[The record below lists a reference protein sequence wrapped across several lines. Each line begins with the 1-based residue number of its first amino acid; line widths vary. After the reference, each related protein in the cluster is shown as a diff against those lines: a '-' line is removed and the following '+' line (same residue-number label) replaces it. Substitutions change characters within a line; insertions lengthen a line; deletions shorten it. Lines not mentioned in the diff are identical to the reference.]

1 MFEMADKMKRLRTW
15 LIFALLFGC
24 IFTTLSFSISLGASE
39 QLRMAPV
46 NPLLFKHQQQ
56 IDSTSLQY
64 LFQQKQLIL
73 SQQKRLSMS
82 QQEQTQAH
90 PLGYMPPLFD
100 SSYLSRLG
108 TTLDLSLQPKTYP
121 VSYDLRALG
130 KVTSVKDQA
139 NCGACWAF
147 ATFGSTESCLLPA
160 ENRDFSENNLK
171 NTHGFDWEWNIGG
184 NAFMSAAYLTRWS
197 GPVNETDDPYND
209 ASGVSP
215 TGLTTQKHVQEII
228 QLPDQNKDAIKN
240 AVMTYGAVT
249 TSMCWDEAII
259 LDYNDDT
266 SYTFN
271 ESNSA
276 YWDFVTDD
284 WKYYKGLNHMVT
296 IVGWDDTY
304 PKTKFNPCPSNRF
317 GYKAGYPAGNGAWI
331 VKNSWGTGWGEQGY
345 FYVSYYDQNFAREL
359 FVFMNAESTE
369 NYQHQYEYDP
379 YGLVNSFTPGGKTPS
394 TAWAA
399 NVFLA
404 DANEP
409 LVAVAF
415 YALAPKTQYTV
426 SVYTNVD
433 TSANDPTKGTL
444 VKEASTSGS
453 IANTGY
459 HTIKLPAPVQLIA
472 GQKFSIVV
480 KLTTPGY
487 NYPIPFEAR
496 QIGLGSHADSTLTY
510 TSKAASN
517 PGESFYSSTGKTWT
531 DFISE
536 SAVFNDDND
545 QPMVSL
551 DHLNVCLKAFT
562 RTAPVIFGQP
572 ASQTVGETQSA
583 TFSVTAV
590 GTPIPNYQWY
600 FKANGKDNYEAIG
613 GALSSSYTIN
623 GVTTTNA
630 GKYIVV
636 IKNDK
641 GETTSAEATL
651 TVLPLVSTPTFNPD
665 GGTYTN
671 PWQIKVSCSTPGVTI
686 RYTIDGSEP
695 TEKSPVVASGGF
707 VTVNKPD
714 TTLKAKAWKTGWA
727 TSITKSDLFNITGTV
742 TTPTFGLKPG
752 LYKAAQDVAIN
763 CTNPAE
769 ADIYYTT
776 DGTEPTVN
784 SLPYTKGSSVHLDTG
799 QVVTIKAKA
808 WKKDWDV
815 SATATATYTITGT
828 VATPELSLGAGTYNG
843 GTKVTATCTTTDAII
858 RYATGVL
865 GKAINPTPT
874 SPIIPKDGVVIGN
887 NMSLTVMAFKTNW
900 VNSQPVTANYT
911 IDKVAAPV
919 FSLAPGPY
927 YKPQTVTISCATTG
941 AKIYL
946 VAEDGSESPYKT
958 KISIPKGSATIR
970 AYAKTTDGKLAQSD
984 VSSVTYLVT
993 GNVPTPT
1000 LTPSGTFVGS
1010 QTVEMACSPC
1020 DGQAP
1025 KIYYTVDGTEPTES
1039 SYLYPGKITIKDS
1052 DIYGP
1057 MTFKAKAFL
1066 KDWAP
1071 SAVASATYTPT
1082 VPKPEFNV
1090 ASGEYESKQIVKIAC
1105 PLKTGGVTIRYTTGD
1120 GKTPPTA
1127 SSPIVPEDGIVVDR
1141 DMTILA
1147 AGFRTGWFTA
1157 NTVKNGDS
1165 VAKASYTINKVAD
1178 PVFSLAPGTYSK
1190 LQTLTISCAT
1200 SGAQILYGISDG
1212 TVKPD
1217 PKPYKAGTKI
1227 SLTTG
1232 TTLVAAMAM
1241 KDGKTQSAVV
1251 TAAYKVLGAITT
1263 APTFSPASKTLAAGG
1278 SQKVTLGCATRGVSF
1293 IYTVDGSTPT
1303 LTNGLAYAGSIEITG
1318 TTTLKAIA
1326 VMDGCTPS
1334 PVATAVYTG
1343 TLDAPQFDPSNP
1355 KSPFASQTYIKV
1367 IGSTNQGAAIRYTTD
1382 GKNPSA
1388 TSPLVPDNGI
1398 LVNKNMTIKI
1408 QAFKTGWMP
1417 SAVMSSDAYTFTGVA
1432 TPTFSI
1438 PGGTIKAP
1446 TTFTISCATAGAE
1459 IHFTYDP
1466 LAVLS
1471 QNDTKTKYVPGTKIT
1486 INSSATFRAKAW
1498 LKTTGAS
1505 SEEGSVTFSYTGT
1518 VTTPTLSVS
1527 AGSYSIPQKIA
1538 VGCQTIGA
1546 NIYYTTNGTEP
1557 SATNGTKLS
1566 GDIPINATTT
1576 LKVKAFKDDWTPSAT
1591 VTAVYTL
1598 YKVDAPTISPSNNTF
1613 NPGQPITLNCGTTG
1627 ATIRYTTNGNDPSLS
1642 DPAVVPGTKINI
1654 GVGGVTI
1661 RARAWKTGLNPSDIV
1676 ETTYQVKPLASE
1688 ELNTRLASID
1698 KFTLFSKYLHA
1709 KMYTYFFSGQ
1719 FALSGSYKE
1728 DYGGIPDDL
1737 TWSATPDA
1745 DGWYT
1750 ASSSDSL
1757 PVKMK
1762 SPNPDEIYLMANAY
1776 QVTAKKD
1783 TDGLWNG
1790 TINADFDSED
1800 TYETSSRSNTVKYHV
1815 KFAVTFTDADLKQGD
1830 GKYQVTGTITVG
1842 KTAYPITAS
1851 YVLTYDAGLS
1861 EFHITG
1867 SQTFNKVAKIV
1878 DEMYLTDD
1886 VQSDEINQR
1895 IDSIQYFNL
1904 VQNYIRDKFTNFLGS
1919 TEHKFE
1925 PSGNAIGNPADTG
1938 DFDQAWSGP
1947 DSDGWYTYVITDKAD
1962 DGTVPSTTTIKFKSV
1977 SANDIKLK
1985 VTSTRY
1991 TEDGK
1996 QLISSADLIV
2006 AKNTENRWSGA
2017 YNASYD
2023 TVQDNQVYHTDLS
2036 EQITDVDLA
2045 SGAGN
2050 YGITATFQVQGG
2062 SYYGLTASYSVDQS
2076 RVFTV
2081 NQETFNA
2088 CAVSVLTSKQINDCL
2103 ASFKMFELVRHYVHD
2118 KFADYIFGFTNG
2130 QFMFAGPYQ
2139 YYGNS
2144 LSTFTWSLPDKDGWY
2159 TAVVVDPHSKAKM
2172 TFKFQFLNSCVINFT
2187 VNALNN
2193 SIDFHAEKVADS
2205 LWKGYYK
2212 TNYDNTAVVNNE
2224 SVSWRTE
2231 FSEVFEQTDLTTGAG
2246 KYTTVTA
2253 KFSLPL
2259 TNPTETHN
2267 LTANY
2272 EVTYDPATQK
2282 ITVSG
2287 SELFDGNSYSPNDI
2301 CTKLADDNGG
2311 DSGNDTGVSSPSQV
2325 NQLISTMPTFG
2336 LVDGYVKD
2344 KFANFLNSGKSQFA
2358 YNSSV
2363 TPSTKWVIPLNVQWW
2378 QQPVDSMDIPE
2389 GANTNDYIKF
2399 VNGGT
2404 APTDASGAVWSDM
2417 RLLWNKV
2424 TKSYSLHFVRTFTT
2438 TLNGSPV
2445 QLTSTVDFDGS
2456 RTYNPWTGS
2465 YSWTG
2470 GYGTMDQDLA
2480 YDASQN
2486 KTLIYNTYLQEH
2498 FDNINLVTGQG
2509 KYYNLTATFRVQDEA
2524 DAQYFY
2530 LSRQHDDYDP
2540 SSPAESER
2548 ETYYQVIPD
2557 GNSTYKITGQET
2569 FNGTNI
2575 DNINE
2580 TYNYR

>member
-1 MFEMADKMKRLRTW
+1 MKRWIIFGLLMIFVLSAFASAEELSGPVIQLAPLNSQFNDYLAEKDAQLLNTSSQLTAKSSNNGHTLGLIPIPVDLSHLDNPLNKGLLLSQASLPDSFDLRT
-15 LIFALLFGC
+15 
-24 IFTTLSFSISLGASE
+24 
-39 QLRMAPV
+39 
-46 NPLLFKHQQQ
+46 K
-56 IDSTSLQY
+56 
-64 LFQQKQLIL
+64 
-73 SQQKRLSMS
+73 
-82 QQEQTQAH
+82 
-90 PLGYMPPLFD
+90 
-100 SSYLSRLG
+100 
-108 TTLDLSLQPKTYP
+108 
-121 VSYDLRALG
+121 G
-130 KVTSVKDQA
+130 KVTPVKDQGQA
-139 NCGACWAF
+139 GACWAF
-147 ATFGSTESCLLPA
+147 ATYGSLESNLLVA
-160 ENRDFSENNLK
+160 GEASVSDFSENNLK
-171 NTHGFDWEWNIGG
+171 NTHGFNVAHDLGG
-184 NAFMSAAYLTRWS
+184 NSFMSMAYLNRWS
-197 GPVNETDDPYND
+197 GPVNESDDPYNPL
-209 ASGVSP
+209 SGVSP
-215 TGLTTQKHVQEII
+215 SGLTVRRHVQQEII
-228 QLPDQNKDAIKN
+228 LPDRDTVAVKNALINYGAIYTSMHMVNETDSNYSLYFNSSTNAYYDYNTDWNNKDI
-240 AVMTYGAVT
+240 G
-249 TSMCWDEAII
+249 
-259 LDYNDDT
+259 
-266 SYTFN
+266 
-271 ESNSA
+271 
-276 YWDFVTDD
+276 
-284 WKYYKGLNHMVT
+284 GRNHAVT
-296 IVGWDDTY
+296 IVGWDDNYSRSYFVHT
-304 PKTKFNPCPSNRF
+304 PT
-317 GYKAGYPAGNGAWI
+317 GNGAWI
-331 VKNSWGTGWGEQGY
+331 VKNSWNNWGEDGY
-345 FYVSYYDQNFAREL
+345 FYVSYEDINFLRENVA
-359 FVFMNAESTE
+359 FCNAEPTTSYDRV
-369 NYQHQYEYDP
+369 YQYDTF
-379 YGLVNSFTPGGKTPS
+379 GWTGVIGCGSD
-394 TAWAA
+394 TAWMSNTFTATG
-399 NVFLA
+399 NDVLLSVGFY
-404 DANEP
+404 
-409 LVAVAF
+409 AVANNTS
-415 YALAPKTQYTV
+415 YEIYIYKDVT
-426 SVYTNVD
+426 TNPVG
-433 TSANDPTKGTL
+433 GTL
-444 VKEASTSGS
+444 VTPSPTSGS
-453 IANTGY
+453 FDYAGFYTV
-459 HTIKLPAPVQLIA
+459 KLNNPVLLNPK
-472 GQKFSIVV
+472 QKFSIVV
-480 KLTTPGY
+480 KITTPGY
-487 NYPIPFEAR
+487 QYPIPVEAKIVGWNNSATNAAG
-496 QIGLGSHADSTLTY
+496 QSYVYDGKAWIDITKIKSLDTKEISY
-510 TSKAASN
+510 SKA
-517 PGESFYSSTGKTWT
+517 
-531 DFISE
+531 
-536 SAVFNDDND
+536 
-545 QPMVSL
+545 
-551 DHLNVCLKAFT
+551 NVCLKAYT
-562 RTAPVIFGQP
+562 VQRVTINTPP
-572 ASQTVGETQSA
+572 TSQTVTLGDPVTLSVSAIGNPAPTYQWKLNDINIPGATSSTLESSSITLADAGEYKVVVA
-583 TFSVTAV
+583 NEYDSVTA
-590 GTPIPNYQWY
+590 TA
-600 FKANGKDNYEAIG
+600 K
-613 GALSSSYTIN
+613 
-623 GVTTTNA
+623 
-630 GKYIVV
+630 
-636 IKNDK
+636 
-641 GETTSAEATL
+641 L
-651 TVLPLVSTPTFNPD
+651 TVLEPLPIPAVTPD
-665 GGTYTN
+665 GGIFAN
-671 PWQIKVSCSTPGVTI
+671 AWKAKIDCPEPGTTI
-686 RYTIDGSEP
+686 RYTVDGSDP
-695 TEKSPVVASGGF
+695 QIKSPLIPAGGII
-707 VTVNKPD
+707 TITKD
-714 TTLKAKAWKTGWA
+714 TTVKVRAWKTGWA
-727 TSITKSDLFNITGTV
+727 PSPIKTTQFTVTGTV
-742 TTPTFGLKPG
+742 ATPTFGLKPG
-752 LYKAAQDVAIN
+752 LYKAAQDVTIS
-763 CTNPAE
+763 CTNPADA

-784 SLPYTKGSSVHLDTG
+784 SLPYTKGSPVHLDTG
-799 QVVTIKAKA
+799 KVVTIKAKA

-828 VATPELSLGAGTYNG
+828 VATPELSLGTGTYNG
-843 GTKVTATCTTTDAII
+843 GTKVTASCTTTDAII
-858 RYATGVL
+858 RYATGAL
-865 GKAINPTPT
+865 GKKTVLPTAK
-874 SPIIPKDGVVIGN
+874 SPIIPIDGVVIGN

-927 YKPQTVTISCATTG
+927 YKPQTVTLSCATTG

-958 KISIPKGSATIR
+958 KISIPKGSTTIR

-993 GNVPTPT
+993 GTVPTPT
-1000 LTPSGTFVGS
+1000 LTPTRTFVGS

-1025 KIYYTVDGTEPTES
+1025 EIHFTVDGTEPTES
-1039 SYLYPGKITIKDS
+1039 SDLYQGKITIKDS

-1082 VPKPEFNV
+1082 VPKPEFDV
-1090 ASGEYESKQIVKIAC
+1090 ASGEYESKQIVKITC

-1147 AGFRTGWFTA
+1147 AGFRTGWYTA

-1190 LQTLTISCAT
+1190 PQTLTISCAT
-1200 SGAQILYGISDG
+1200 SGAQIQYGISDG

-1263 APTFSPASKTLAAGG
+1263 APTFSPGSKTLAAGG

-1303 LTNGLAYAGSIEITG
+1303 LTNGLAYAGPIEITG

-1367 IGSTNQGAAIRYTTD
+1367 MGSTNQGAAIRYTTD

-1408 QAFKTGWMP
+1408 QAFKTGWAS

-1446 TTFTISCATAGAE
+1446 TTFTINCATAGAE

-1518 VTTPTLSVS
+1518 VTKPTLSVN
-1527 AGSYSIPQKIA
+1527 AGSYSVPQKIA
-1538 VGCQTIGA
+1538 VSCQTIGA

-1557 SATNGTKLS
+1557 SATNGTKLA

-1613 NPGQPITLNCGTTG
+1613 NPGQPITLNCGTAG
-1627 ATIRYTTNGNDPSLS
+1627 ATIRYTTNGNDPSPS
-1642 DPAVVPGTKINI
+1642 DPAVVSGTKINI
-1654 GVGGVTI
+1654 GVGEVTVK
-1661 RARAWKTGLNPSDIV
+1661 ARAWKTGLNPSDIV

-1737 TWSATPDA
+1737 TWSATPDV

-1815 KFAVTFTDADLKQGD
+1815 KFTVTFTDADLKQGD

-1867 SQTFNKVAKIV
+1867 SQTFNKVAKTV

-1904 VQNYIRDKFTNFLGS
+1904 VQNYIRDKFTNFLES
-1919 TEHKFE
+1919 TDHKFE
-1925 PSGNAIGNPADTG
+1925 PSGNAIGDPADTG

-1947 DSDGWYTYVITDKAD
+1947 DSDGWYTYVITDKTD

-1977 SANDIKLK
+1977 SASDIKLK

-2006 AKNTENRWSGA
+2006 AKNTENRWSGT

-2023 TVQDNQVYHTDLS
+2023 TVQDNLVYHTDLS
-2036 EQITDVDLA
+2036 EQITDADLA

-2050 YGITATFQVQGG
+2050 YDITATFQVQGG
-2062 SYYGLTASYSVDQS
+2062 SYYGLSASYSVDQS

-2088 CAVSVLTSKQINDCL
+2088 CALSVLTSKQINDFL
-2103 ASFKMFELVRHYVHD
+2103 ASISMYEMVRHYVHD
-2118 KFADYIFGFTNG
+2118 KFADYLYGSING
-2130 QFMFAGPYQ
+2130 EFKFNGTYQ
-2139 YYGNS
+2139 YYGAS
-2144 LSTFTWSLPDKDGWY
+2144 MHPLVWSLPDKDGWY
-2159 TAVVVDPHSKAKM
+2159 TAVVVDSHNPKNKM
-2172 TFKFQFLNSCVINFT
+2172 TCQF
-2187 VNALNN
+2187 NN
-2193 SIDFHAEKVADS
+2193 TLKPNEIDFTANAPNASVKFYATKGSDN
-2205 LWKGYYK
+2205 LWKGHCEE
-2212 TNYDNTAVVNNE
+2212 NYDNSTDTY
-2224 SVSWRTE
+2224 SWRTD
-2231 FSEVFEQTDLTTGAG
+2231 FSEDFEQVDLATGAG
-2246 KYTTVTA
+2246 KYTSVSA
-2253 KFSLPL
+2253 KFYVP
-2259 TNPTETHN
+2259 PTAETPTHN

-2301 CTKLADDNGG
+2301 CTKLADDNGD
-2311 DSGNDTGVSSPSQV
+2311 DSSNDTGVSSPSQV

-2445 QLTSTVDFDGS
+2445 QLTSTVDFGGS

-2509 KYYNLTATFRVQDEA
+2509 KYYNLTATFKVQDEA